1 MRRILVWDFP
11 VRFFHWIL
19 AISFVI
25 AFAIANFTSDHSP
38 VFAIHMLLGGM
49 MAFMVLLRLVWGFI
63 GTKWARFSTFE
74 VNPKELGAYI
84 KGAFTSGEKSY
95 TGHNPGS
102 SLAAIIMFVLI
113 LGLATTGIMMSNGGG
128 EAVEELHELLAW
140 TMIFVV
146 GIHLLGIAWFTVRN
160 RENIAKS
167 MIDGRK
173 VGDPAGEIP
182 TARVGYGVVFLLLV
196 GLWTAGLING
206 YDATSGQLTVPLTG
220 QTIQVGEGTEHGSH

>member
-102 SLAAIIMFVLI
+102 S
-113 LGLATTGIMMSNGGG
+113 
-128 EAVEELHELLAW
+128 
-140 TMIFVV
+140 
-146 GIHLLGIAWFTVRN
+146 
-160 RENIAKS
+160 
-167 MIDGRK
+167 
-173 VGDPAGEIP
+173 
-182 TARVGYGVVFLLLV
+182 
-196 GLWTAGLING
+196 
-206 YDATSGQLTVPLTG
+206 
-220 QTIQVGEGTEHGSH
+220 